1 MNSYREILANLNQ
14 TIAYNPNDIRA
25 IAQRGDIYRLLK
37 QYEEALADFS
47 RAVGQNP
54 IYVWAITRRGE
65 VYRMMKRY
73 PEALADFNQAIELK
87 PDYAW
92 AIAHRGATYRF
103 MGHRYYEKALAEFSR
118 SIELKPDYAWAI
130 AYRARIND
138 MLRRYED
145 ALVDFDTAIAL
156 DRTLFNDWRCERG
169 MLLSYCGRYAEAIDC
184 CQEALLENPGDSFA
198 LYNIAVF
205 KTRWQGLVE
214 AQPDVDI
221 ARNALLGL
229 VNSEARGIVLYRL
242 GGLAALEG
250 QTKQALNYLQEAIL
264 LEDEAIE
271 FARHDIAWL
280 QLREHPHFL
289 TVVADANCG
298 RDSIVI

>member
-1 MNSYREILANLNQ
+1 MNSYQEILANLNQ
-14 TIAYNPNDIRA
+14 SIAYNPNDIRA

-103 MGHRYYEKALAEFSR
+103 MGHHYYEKALAEFSH

-145 ALVDFDTAIAL
+145 ALVDFDRAIAL

-184 CQEALLENPGDSFA
+184 CQEALLENPSDSFA

-205 KTRWQGLVE
+205 KTRWQELSKWV
-214 AQPDVDI
+214 
-221 ARNALLGL
+221 RKNRTML
-229 VNSEARGIVLYRL
+229 
-242 GGLAALEG
+242 
-250 QTKQALNYLQEAIL
+250 K
-264 LEDEAIE
+264 
-271 FARHDIAWL
+271 
-280 QLREHPHFL
+280 
-289 TVVADANCG
+289 
-298 RDSIVI
+298 